1 METQTTIETKKDDNK
16 GCGALIAFAFT
27 LGILGFIIYTLT
39 QI

>member
-1 METQTTIETKKDDNK
+1 METTIENQKEDNK